1 MATKKKDAEDILD
14 NFLADLHE
22 IGMNDVCVYAVSGDN
37 NHNISAV
44 KGKPVRITASIAML
58 IKILAMETDEDSVE
72 VAELIRNNLEKAEKQ
87 YKRLMKEEEDSIN
100 AKYTD

>member
-1 MATKKKDAEDILD
+1 MATKRKNAEDILD

-22 IGMNDVCVYAVSGDN
+22 IGMDDVCVYAVTGDN
-37 NHNISAV
+37 KHNISVV
-44 KGKPVRITASIAML
+44 KGKPVRVTASIAML
-58 IKILAMETDEDSVE
+58 IKVLAMETEEDSVE
-72 VAELIRNNLEKAEKQ
+72 VAELIRDNLEKAERQ